1 MIPIRDSLRS
11 RRVPVV
17 TLALI
22 LANVGVFAAQ
32 VLATDTG
39 LPVEHAL
46 VPARLYAS
54 LGGPIGSGVDVR
66 GAPRE
71 VFTVLSAMFM
81 HGGLG
86 HLLGNMWFL
95 WIFGDNVEDRFG
107 RSGFLGFYLIA
118 GVAAA
123 ASQFAAEPTS
133 AIPMIGASGAVAGVL
148 GAYLRLYP
156 RARVLTVIPV
166 FVFLHFTELPAAL
179 FLVFWFA
186 VQIVSSLLSV
196 AGVAWWAHIA
206 GFVVGLLLSFAAPG
220 GTPAPRRPAPPRR
233 RGRAGYRGA

>member
-1 MIPIRDSLRS
+1 VIPIRDSLRS

-54 LGGPIGSGVDVR
+54 LGGPIGAGVDGR

-71 VFTVLSAMFM
+71 VFTVLSSMFM

-123 ASQFAAEPTS
+123 A
-133 AIPMIGASGAVAGVL
+133 
-148 GAYLRLYP
+148 
-156 RARVLTVIPV
+156 
-166 FVFLHFTELPAAL
+166 
-179 FLVFWFA
+179 
-186 VQIVSSLLSV
+186 
-196 AGVAWWAHIA
+196 
-206 GFVVGLLLSFAAPG
+206 APG
-220 GTPAPRRPAPPRR
+220 GL
-233 RGRAGYRGA
+233 AGKLVFGSMEYTAKCHKSDIKEKRNRFLGFLIRDYLVRIKNASNCITSGYNRIDMDFFEKFY